1 MNVGVISDTHDNVP
15 AADAAMDV
23 FAEEGVEAVV
33 HCGDFIA
40 PPIVP
45 HFDRDG
51 IELHAVRGNNDGE
64 REGLVAT
71 FEGLAD
77 ATLHGRFAGLEFD
90 GRRFAVVHGEDR
102 PVIEA
107 LAASGEYD
115 YVLHG
120 HWHVREERTVGETT
134 VVNPGAHFPTVD
146 DEHRTVAIL
155 DTATDSVAFHDVDGS
170 V

>member
-1 MNVGVISDTHDNVP
+1 MKVGIISDTHDNVP

-23 FAEEGVEAVV
+23 FEEEGVESVV
-33 HCGDFIA
+33 HCGDFIS
-40 PPIVP
+40 PPTIP
-45 HFDRDG
+45 HLDREG
-51 IELHAVRGNNDGE
+51 MELHAVRGNNDGE

-71 FEGLAD
+71 FDGLAD
-77 ATLHGRFAGLEFD
+77 GTLHGRFAELEFD
-90 GRRFAVVHGEDR
+90 GRRVAVVHGEER

-120 HWHVREERTVGETT
+120 HWHVREERTVGDTT

-155 DTATDSVAFHDVDGS
+155 DTADDSVAFHDVDGS